1 MADVEIHHAGTHVP
15 LRRLRVDPLERARE
29 LLLDAEGHRVAN
41 GTQLLVELVLE
52 LVQLDVITMES
63 KDAVEDHALMR
74 RESVRRLEPV
84 EREGR
89 AATEQSE
96 QFGILLLLDAH
107 VSTDREIDERG
118 GD

>member
-1 MADVEIHHAGTHVP
+1 
-15 LRRLRVDPLERARE
+15 
-29 LLLDAEGHRVAN
+29 
-41 GTQLLVELVLE
+41 
-52 LVQLDVITMES
+52 MES

-118 GD
+118 GDIAHVGAVVEQSARFGR